1 AGEHQYRDSKSVPP
15 VWKDFRPVFCEAS
28 RLRISCIALDGLVE
42 MTRTTLDRHDI
53 GPGVE
58 IHSVGGHTAPRR
70 KDAWVRYFLDPEE
83 SRHNRGGAYR
93 SGALRYVY
101 SRL

>member
-1 AGEHQYRDSKSVPP
+1 
-15 VWKDFRPVFCEAS
+15 
-28 RLRISCIALDGLVE
+28 

-93 SGALRYVY
+93 SGALRYERCKSESWSELPGIG
-101 SRL
+101 SRWP